1 MYVLKLQNMWLFLW
15 LGAIGYLGLGF
26 FNTVIWANITDVID
40 DQEVQTGH
48 RDDGT
53 VYAVYSFAR
62 KVGQAL
68 AGGIGGWALQV
79 IGYEPAAAAQ
89 TDVVRRGLYTTATLV
104 PAIGFFIVAA
114 ILMYFLCRGLLDFDD
129 AHRAAVSGFLR
140 GIFLFRR
147 RLMIDLRYIFIV
159 HPEDLRTYTGTQPAA
174 DTAFDHIC
182 FHRASFL

>member
-1 MYVLKLQNMWLFLW
+1 MGAAGAGMSRLRRRRRMPCGVDCTPQQRWCLRSDFLLW
-15 LGAIGYLGLGF
+15 QRFCGLCTRWISGAWRKTWR
-26 FNTVIWANITDVID
+26 NSRKNICPLSTDWC
-40 DQEVQTGH
+40 G
-48 RDDGT
+48 
-53 VYAVYSFAR
+53 
-62 KVGQAL
+62 GQM
-68 AGGIGGWALQV
+68 
-79 IGYEPAAAAQ
+79 
-89 TDVVRRGLYTTATLV
+89 
-104 PAIGFFIVAA
+104 F
-114 ILMYFLCRGLLDFDD
+114 FLCRGLLDFDD